1 MKFLQ
6 TAKEETGTRQFEI
19 ACQGYP
25 GHGQFVGYPDFL
37 VRAYRFSELGA

>member
-1 MKFLQ
+1 MKVLH
-6 TAKEETGTRQFEI
+6 TAKEASGKLQSEI

-25 GHGQFVGYPDFL
+25 GHGQLGGYSDFL